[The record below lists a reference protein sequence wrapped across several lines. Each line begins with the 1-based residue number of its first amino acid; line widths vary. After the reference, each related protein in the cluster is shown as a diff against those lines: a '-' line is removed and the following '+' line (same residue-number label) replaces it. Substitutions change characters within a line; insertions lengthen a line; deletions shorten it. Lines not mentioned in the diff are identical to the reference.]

1 MEYYD
6 QNYLDLF
13 KQINQE
19 PTQHI
24 EKNDYSYEQLRDNSY
39 DAFSLLKGNNTSA
52 YTQVNQKPAYNEQWG
67 NLNEVQRNTYSQ
79 DYNVNEF
86 NIETRINGQSI
97 NEVRQQQKEDK
108 LNEVMEHLRQ
118 ERLNEVMR
126 VEKERELQNLNEKV
140 LFDEANIITLE
151 MFEKARVNS
160 MLMLNNKMK
169 EKGWM

>member
-6 QNYLDLF
+6 QNYLNLF

-19 PTQHI
+19 PQNI
-24 EKNDYSYEQLRDNSY
+24 EQPNYSYEKMRDNSY
-39 DAFSLLKGNNTSA
+39 DEYSLLKGNNVSS
-52 YTQVNQKPAYNEQWG
+52 YTQVNEKPAYNEQWG
-67 NLNEVQRNTYSQ
+67 NLNEVQRPLYTQ
-79 DYNVNEF
+79 DYNINEF

-108 LNEVMEHLRQ
+108 LNEVMAHLRQ
-118 ERLNEVMR
+118 ERLNEIMR
-126 VEKERELQNLNEKV
+126 VEKEKELHNLNEKIS
-140 LFDEANIITLE
+140 FEDANIITLE

-169 EKGWM
+169 QKGWV

>member
-6 QNYLDLF
+6 QNYLNLF

-19 PTQHI
+19 PQNI
-24 EKNDYSYEQLRDNSY
+24 EQPNYSYEKMRDNSY
-39 DAFSLLKGNNTSA
+39 DEYSLLKGNNVSS
-52 YTQVNQKPAYNEQWG
+52 YTQVNEKPAYNEQWG
-67 NLNEVQRNTYSQ
+67 NLNEVQRPLYTQ
-79 DYNVNEF
+79 DYNINEF

-108 LNEVMEHLRQ
+108 LNEVMAHIRQ
-118 ERLNEVMR
+118 ERLNEIMR
-126 VEKERELQNLNEKV
+126 VEKEKELHNLNEKIS
-140 LFDEANIITLE
+140 FEDANIITLE

-169 EKGWM
+169 QKGWV